1 MYYTVYVAYVLRSV
15 ANVPYGVAYVV
26 QGVTYVLHVVGC
38 VLHVVG
44 CVLHVVA
51 YAIQSCS
58 LMNHTV
64 PVLTSYG
71 HTTLDIPD
79 PI

>member
-15 ANVPYGVAYVV
+15 ANVPYGVAYVL
-26 QGVTYVLHVVGC
+26 QGVTY

-51 YAIQSCS
+51 YAIQSCN

>member
-15 ANVPYGVAYVV
+15 ANVPYGVAYVL
-26 QGVTYVLHVVGC
+26 QGVTY

>member
-26 QGVTYVLHVVGC
+26 QGVTY

>member
-1 MYYTVYVAYVLRSV
+1 MYYTVYVAYVLHSV

-26 QGVTYVLHVVGC
+26 QGVTY